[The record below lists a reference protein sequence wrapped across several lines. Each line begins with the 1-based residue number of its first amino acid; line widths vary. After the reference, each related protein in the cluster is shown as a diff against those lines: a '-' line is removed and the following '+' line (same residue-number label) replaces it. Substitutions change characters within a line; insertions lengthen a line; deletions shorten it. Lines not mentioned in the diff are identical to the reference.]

1 MTEETMPATK
11 NLRPTE
17 SPHIFLDD
25 EGRPWI
31 DDTAYR
37 VSMVVLDYCGPDG
50 FTPEQIVEEHY
61 HALTLAQVHAAL
73 SYYYDHK
80 TTVDAEIAEE
90 IRYVAEARAKA
101 EADPKY
107 QEWREKI
114 RRKREEMGFTAENA
128 ADTPNGTP

>member
-1 MTEETMPATK
+1 MPATK

-37 VSMVVLDYCGPDG
+37 VSMVVRDHCIPDG
-50 FTPEQIVEEHY
+50 YTPEQIAKAHY
-61 HALTLAQVHAAL
+61 HELTLAQIHAAL
-73 SYYYDHK
+73 SYYHDHQAEL
-80 TTVDAEIAEE
+80 DAEIAEE
-90 IRYVAEARAKA
+90 NRYVEEMRAKA

-107 QEWREKI
+107 QALLEKF
-114 RRKREEMGFTAENA
+114 RQAKKALGYDNQS
-128 ADTPNGTP
+128 

>member
-1 MTEETMPATK
+1 MPATK

-17 SPHIFLDD
+17 APHIYLDD
-25 EGRPWI
+25 EGRAWI

-61 HALTLAQVHAAL
+61 HALTLGQVHAAL

-80 TTVDAEIAEE
+80 AAIDAEIAEE
-90 IRYVAEARAKA
+90 TRYYEESRAKA
-101 EADPKY
+101 EQDPKY
-107 QEWREKI
+107 QEWKAKLL
-114 RRKREEMGFTAENA
+114 RKRQELGLPSEDA
-128 ADTPNGTP
+128 ADSPHGTPS